1 MIAFVTISLVNME
14 VELYKF
20 SIIIRILLGYGVGS
34 IIYMGVVDFIFYV
47 VTITKKLSQQY
58 IVYSY
63 LN

>member
-14 VELYKF
+14 VESYKF